1 MFGKFSTYG
10 RCCVE
15 NTSPKRIFQSLSS
28 GIPGRKNV
36 KKSNKNKNI
45 LINNKKYLYF
55 RKYYDIL
62 TPTTIGAPWLFR
74 LLIRLRVQDLA
85 GKFELFLVSTYTAAV
100 PAAAALYGLWRLLR
114 NISEGEVFIPEN
126 VSILRLL
133 SWCCIAAGLVC
144 LFSALYYMPFLIVS
158 AAAAFVGLILRVVKN
173 VFAEAV
179 RLKDEN
185 DYTI

>member
-1 MFGKFSTYG
+1 MNWNKDKSVKLSKF
-10 RCCVE
+10 CVCL
-15 NTSPKRIFQSLSS
+15 FML
-28 GIPGRKNV
+28 
-36 KKSNKNKNI
+36 I
-45 LINNKKYLYF
+45 LAGVC
-55 RKYYDIL
+55 
-62 TPTTIGAPWLFR
+62 IGAPW
-74 LLIRLRVQDLA
+74 
-85 GKFELFLVSTYTAAV
+85 LFLVSTYTAAV

>member
-1 MFGKFSTYG
+1 M
-10 RCCVE
+10 V
-15 NTSPKRIFQSLSS
+15 
-28 GIPGRKNV
+28 
-36 KKSNKNKNI
+36 
-45 LINNKKYLYF
+45 
-55 RKYYDIL
+55 
-62 TPTTIGAPWLFR
+62 
-74 LLIRLRVQDLA
+74 
-85 GKFELFLVSTYTAAV
+85 V
-100 PAAAALYGLWRLLR
+100 PAAHPSARAGFGRKIRVVPRQHLYGGCARR
-114 NISEGEVFIPEN
+114 CGNISEGEVFIPEN

>member
-1 MFGKFSTYG
+1 MNWNKDKSVKLSKF
-10 RCCVE
+10 CVCL
-15 NTSPKRIFQSLSS
+15 FML
-28 GIPGRKNV
+28 
-36 KKSNKNKNI
+36 I
-45 LINNKKYLYF
+45 LAGVC
-55 RKYYDIL
+55 
-62 TPTTIGAPWLFR
+62 IGAPWLFR

-158 AAAAFVGLILRVVKN
+158 AAAAGVGLILRVVKN

>member
-1 MFGKFSTYG
+1 MREKGG
-10 RCCVE
+10 
-15 NTSPKRIFQSLSS
+15 
-28 GIPGRKNV
+28 
-36 KKSNKNKNI
+36 
-45 LINNKKYLYF
+45 KKYEE
-55 RKYYDIL
+55 K
-62 TPTTIGAPWLFR
+62 A
-74 LLIRLRVQDLA
+74 LLCGCLLPDAFSYGLRACFTGV
-85 GKFELFLVSTYTAAV
+85 GGGSGGAAV
-100 PAAAALYGLWRLLR
+100 SYTHL

>member
-1 MFGKFSTYG
+1 MHHGCSG
-10 RCCVE
+10 CSSVCACRIWPE
-15 NTSPKRIFQSLSS
+15 NSS
-28 GIPGRKNV
+28 C
-36 KKSNKNKNI
+36 SSS
-45 LINNKKYLYF
+45 
-55 RKYYDIL
+55 
-62 TPTTIGAPWLFR
+62 AP
-74 LLIRLRVQDLA
+74 
-85 GKFELFLVSTYTAAV
+85 TAAV

>member
-1 MFGKFSTYG
+1 MNWNKDKSVKLSKF
-10 RCCVE
+10 CVCL
-15 NTSPKRIFQSLSS
+15 FML
-28 GIPGRKNV
+28 
-36 KKSNKNKNI
+36 I
-45 LINNKKYLYF
+45 LAGVC
-55 RKYYDIL
+55 
-62 TPTTIGAPWLFR
+62 IGAPWLFR

-179 RLKDEN
+179 RLKDLSILKNNKAKAIRFSTLEALCKALDCKPADIL
-185 DYTI
+185 DYTED

>member
-1 MFGKFSTYG
+1 MHHGCSG
-10 RCCVE
+10 CSSVCACRIWPE
-15 NTSPKRIFQSLSS
+15 NSSCSSSAPIRRPGHSPPSA
-28 GIPGRKNV
+28 
-36 KKSNKNKNI
+36 
-45 LINNKKYLYF
+45 
-55 RKYYDIL
+55 
-62 TPTTIGAPWLFR
+62 AP
-74 LLIRLRVQDLA
+74 A
-85 GKFELFLVSTYTAAV
+85 

>member
-1 MFGKFSTYG
+1 MHHGCSG
-10 RCCVE
+10 CSSVCAC
-15 NTSPKRIFQSLSS
+15 RIC
-28 GIPGRKNV
+28 RK
-36 KKSNKNKNI
+36 
-45 LINNKKYLYF
+45 
-55 RKYYDIL
+55 
-62 TPTTIGAPWLFR
+62 
-74 LLIRLRVQDLA
+74 IRV
-85 GKFELFLVSTYTAAV
+85 V
-100 PAAAALYGLWRLLR
+100 PRQHLYGGCARRCGTVRPVAFAAQHQRGQRFLSR
-114 NISEGEVFIPEN
+114 EN